1 MLEYAYGQANASM
14 QWIDDSD
21 GYLTGISSD
30 IGEMHLAAC
39 ATARPDPVAFAK
51 RSVDLELTCELDA
64 FHRAAYTYGEVLGV
78 TGLAEYRRLI
88 EPAWDK
94 LADTEDLASG
104 RDYSVREAMI
114 GVALASGDPDELIRV
129 RSRSLRI
136 PDDYLE
142 IVRVLTEMGRRP
154 EAIEWAQR
162 GLTAMAER
170 TWQTPPLRE
179 ALAGL
184 LRDAGDTAG
193 AVSVF
198 EDEYRRHPSLAAY
211 RRLLEEAD
219 QLGERATIRTAAL
232 DHLRRMVA
240 TQPETGRGRRS
251 DVLIEIL
258 MFDGEIDD
266 AWAAAGEHGCAEGLW
281 LSLAAARQN
290 DHPFDVIPIYRRAAF
305 AAIDAKNNKGYAD
318 AVDYLGRIRQLAQ

>member
-1 MLEYAYGQANASM
+1 M